1 VLARRIVK
9 AALADGV
16 TKLAASQTYYALMS
30 LFLALIVVV
39 ALLALI
45 GQQSTTGALVDLVAR
60 LGPGS
65 AAETIRGPIEHVI
78 ASRGTSKTLLS
89 ISLLVSIFSASAFV
103 GSFMWTTNKVYEVEG
118 RPFVRKLPRQILLS
132 LALMVALALIAVLVV
147 FTGPVAANIGEAAG
161 LGEEAVLAY
170 AILRWPLLFIMASLL
185 FSLLYHLAPNVPQS
199 KLRWI
204 TPGGLIGVAIWL
216 LATVG
221 FTFYVSTVGSYEATN
236 GALAGIVVFL
246 FWLWI
251 FNLSLLLGLEVDV
264 ELGRR
269 RKELAN
275 GGSGEDL
282 PV

>member
-1 VLARRIVK
+1 VK

-30 LFLALIVVV
+30 LFPALIVVV

-45 GQQSTTGALVDLVAR
+45 GQESTTGALVDLVAQ

-65 AAETIRGPIEHVI
+65 AAEAIRGPIDHVI
-78 ASRGTSKTLLS
+78 ASRSTSKTLLS

-118 RPFVRKLPRQILLS
+118 RPFFRKLPRQIILS
-132 LALMVALALIAVLVV
+132 MALMVTLALIAVLVV
-147 FTGPVAANIGEAAG
+147 FTGPVAATIGEAAG

-170 AILRWPLLFIMASLL
+170 TILRWPLLFIMASLL

-199 KLRWI
+199 ELRWI
-204 TPGGLIGVAIWL
+204 TPGGVMGVAIWL

-221 FTFYVSTVGSYEATN
+221 FTFYVNTVGSYEATY
-236 GALAGIVVFL
+236 GTLAGIVVFL

-264 ELGRR
+264 ELGHRR
-269 RKELAN
+269 RELAD